1 MPVFR
6 RSRYLLWALLA
17 AGLRAEDKAAPAPAE
32 DAIIAAKRDYD
43 LIKGAKASS
52 LDPQKMD
59 LPKMEAP
66 AMHLSSDEMAVF
78 LESEAAQK
86 KKAKDPKKGKSE
98 NWLVDAIN
106 EKKPDSRDEA
116 KAGVAAGSEDEEA
129 TALAADVKEAPRN
142 DSDSKAASALAK
154 QAPAADNPL
163 TAYMT
168 AWMTPKD
175 LDLLK
180 VKPAETNLTPT
191 PDKGPGGPAETGLFD
206 GLLHGDTASGS
217 GNTAVTGP
225 AAESRT
231 NPYLAEFAPDSTSVA
246 GMKDLLNLPAPGS
259 PSYTPPVPLLPPVPN
274 DPGPAKTGTSPMDL
288 LKTPSDT
295 KYFPQL
301 KRF

>member
-6 RSRYLLWALLA
+6 RSQYLLWAFLA
-17 AGLRAEDKAAPAPAE
+17 TGLRAEDKSAPAPAE
-32 DAIIAAKRDYD
+32 DAIVAAKRDYD
-43 LIKGAKASS
+43 LIKGAKTSS
-52 LDPQKMD
+52 LDPQRMD
-59 LPKMEAP
+59 LPRMEAP

-98 NWLVDAIN
+98 NWLVDAMN
-106 EKKPDSRDEA
+106 AKRPDSRDEV
-116 KAGVAAGSEDEEA
+116 KAGMAADPEDEQA
-129 TALAADVKEAPRN
+129 AALAADVKEAPRN
-142 DSDSKAASALAK
+142 DSDPKSGSALAK
-154 QAPAADNPL
+154 PAPAADNPL
-163 TAYMT
+163 TAYMS

-180 VKPAETNLTPT
+180 VKPAETTLTAAV
-191 PDKGPGGPAETGLFD
+191 DKGAGGPAETGLVD
-206 GLLHGDTASGS
+206 GLLRSDTTTGS
-217 GNTAVTGP
+217 GNAAPTGP

-231 NPYLAEFAPDSTSVA
+231 NPYLAEFATDSTPAA

-259 PSYTPPVPLLPPVPN
+259 PSYTPPVTLLPAVPN
-274 DPGPAKTGTSPMDL
+274 DLGPAKTGTSPMDL